1 MYWFRRNWHLIIEEN
16 RRDSGADD
24 ERSFPYW
31 LPIVPAKPPASELS
45 RSMQKTKKPNAFIS
59 ILTSS
64 HPLVIMHLFVLQKD
78 VRRIIAGQ

>member
-1 MYWFRRNWHLIIEEN
+1 
-16 RRDSGADD
+16 
-24 ERSFPYW
+24 
-31 LPIVPAKPPASELS
+31 
-45 RSMQKTKKPNAFIS
+45 MQKTKKPNAFIS